1 MNNRAHKYRNLISA
15 LNAALVIVDYQ
26 EGVASSSGAAKDS
39 ELVGVID
46 LVKAASAFAVPVIVT
61 TIETEELD
69 GQVCEPLL
77 DLVRGSEV
85 IQRSS
90 ANPWDDDAFRNKIH
104 AVDRSRLVIA
114 GRCSEVSV
122 TFAVLSALEEGFD
135 AYIVKDATAG
145 TSQQHHETAIER
157 MVQAG
162 AVPVTTRQ
170 IIFEWQRE
178 PPNTSE
184 PIETRSP
191 NKKKQKRP

>member
-1 MNNRAHKYRNLISA
+1 MNKGVHKYRNLIST
-15 LNAALVIVDYQ
+15 LDAALVIIDDR

-39 ELVGVID
+39 ELVRVVE
-46 LVKAASAFAVPVIVT
+46 LMKAASAFAVPVIVT
-61 TIETEELD
+61 TIDTEEFA
-69 GQVCEPLL
+69 GQVSELLL

-85 IQRSS
+85 IQRSA

-104 AVDRSRLVIA
+104 TVDRSRLVIA
-114 GRCSEVSV
+114 GRCTEVSV

-135 AYIVKDATAG
+135 VYIVKDATAG

-170 IIFEWQRE
+170 IIFEWQRDLG
-178 PPNTSE
+178 SE
-184 PIETRSP
+184 PGSQGSP
-191 NKKKQKRP
+191 PGKKSRQKKP

>member
-1 MNNRAHKYRNLISA
+1 MNNKTHQYRNLVSA
-15 LNAALVIVDYQ
+15 SNAALVIVDDR

-39 ELVGVID
+39 ELVGVIE
-46 LVKAASAFAVPVIVT
+46 LMKAASSFAVPVIVT

-104 AVDRSRLVIA
+104 IVDRSRLVIA
-114 GRCSEVSV
+114 GQCSEISV

-135 AYIVKDATAG
+135 VYIVKDATAG

-170 IIFEWQRE
+170 IISEWQRE

-184 PIETRSP
+184 PLDTQPP

>member
-1 MNNRAHKYRNLISA
+1 MNNKIHQYRNLVSA
-15 LNAALVIVDYQ
+15 SNAALVIVDYQ
-26 EGVASSSGAAKDS
+26 EGVASSSGAAKDG
-39 ELVGVID
+39 ELVGVIE
-46 LVKAASAFAVPVIVT
+46 LMKAASAFTVPLIVT
-61 TIETEELD
+61 TIKTEELD

-85 IQRSS
+85 IKRSS

-104 AVDRSRLVIA
+104 TIDRSRLVIA

-170 IIFEWQRE
+170 VIFEWRRE
-178 PPNTSE
+178 SSNTPE
-184 PIETRSP
+184 PLDTQPP